1 MSLSPHQVLAR
12 LADNE
17 RTKAQEALAA
27 LGRQRQVLQQRRGEV
42 EVAMQQLLVQRD
54 ATLKTGTEASMLL
67 MMEVAKREQQL
78 YLLQIESE
86 MNELYESEAALIQDW
101 VAANQKHDSHDKM
114 QQTLDKKVLK
124 AKDVRSQK
132 QMDDI
137 FAAKYVREGSTHE

>member
-17 RTKAQEALAA
+17 RTKAQEALAS

-42 EVAMQQLLVQRD
+42 EVAMQQLIVQRD
-54 ATLKTGTEASMLL
+54 ATLKAGTEASMLL
-67 MMEVAKREQQL
+67 MMEAAKREQQL
-78 YLLQIESE
+78 YLLKIESE
-86 MNELYESEAALIQDW
+86 MNELYESEAALIRDW

-114 QQTLDKKVLK
+114 QKTLDKKALK
-124 AKDVRSQK
+124 ANDVRSQK

-137 FAAKYVREGSTHE
+137 FAAKYVREGSAYE